1 MTQRITTIQEMKTI
15 LRTFKQ
21 AQKQVGLV
29 PTMGALHDGH
39 LTMVNASLK
48 DNDITVVSVFVNP
61 LQFGP
66 NEDFDA
72 YPRDIDS
79 DQAKLEPLGVDY
91 IFYPSVEEMYPDPL
105 AISLKVNRMA
115 DVLEGAKRPGHFDG
129 VVTVVN
135 KLFNIIRPDFAYF
148 GKKDAQQL
156 AIIEKMVADFNHPV
170 SIIGVDTIRESDG
183 LAKSSRNV
191 YLTEKERQEAVHLY
205 QSLITAKA
213 RYDAGERNS
222 AVLMNTINTHLTENI
237 SGEVEDIAVY
247 SYPELVEQPQ
257 ITGQIFISL
266 AVKFSKAR
274 LIDNIIIKGDSYD
287 SNNDER

>member
-1 MTQRITTIQEMKTI
+1 MTQRITTIQEMNAI
-15 LRTFKQ
+15 IRTLKKE
-21 AQKQVGLV
+21 QKQIGLV

-39 LTMVNASLK
+39 LTMVKTSLEN
-48 DNDITVVSVFVNP
+48 NDITVVSVFVNP

-91 IFYPSVEEMYPDPL
+91 VFYPSVEEMYPNPL

-115 DVLEGAKRPGHFDG
+115 EVLEGAKRPGHFDG

-156 AIIEKMVADFNHPV
+156 AIIEKMVADFNHPIEV
-170 SIIGVDTIRESDG
+170 IGIDTIRETDG

-191 YLTEKERQEAVHLY
+191 YLTEQERKEAVHLY
-205 QSLITAKA
+205 QSLIKAKEM
-213 RYDAGERNS
+213 YNAGERNS
-222 AVLMNTINTHLTENI
+222 AVLINTIQAHLTKNT
-237 SGEVEDIAVY
+237 SGNVEDIAVY

-274 LIDNIIIKGDSYD
+274 LIDNIILKGDD
-287 SNNDER
+287 HD